1 MQIRRIA
8 VIGAGPEGWQLAAR
22 AAQAGY
28 RTTLEDVLPSN
39 LRRAETGI
47 RETLQREAGVQREA
61 GLNVDEILSRI
72 VFASTIDEAVR
83 EADLALDCLP
93 DELES
98 KLEIFSML
106 DRMAPPHTI
115 LCTPTEAVSI
125 ADIAS
130 CTYRA
135 ERCVAVKCSQKMQR
149 NSLSTAESIVLVHSH
164 WTLPEVIETTT
175 QFWQHLGKS
184 VVTEYDGSFAAL

>member
-1 MQIRRIA
+1 MRILKIA
-8 VIGAGPEGWQLAAR
+8 VIGAGSEGWQLAAR

-39 LRRAETGI
+39 LRRAEMGI
-47 RETLQREAGVQREA
+47 RETLLRDMVPE
-61 GLNVDEILSRI
+61 VDEVLSRI
-72 VFASTIDEAVR
+72 TFASTIDEAVR

-135 ERCVAVKCSQKMQR
+135 ERCVAVKDGSGRAQR
-149 NSLSTAESIVLVHSH
+149 RSLSAADQIVLVHSH
-164 WTLPEVIETTT
+164 WTLPEVVQATTE
-175 QFWQHLGKS
+175 FWQVLGKA
-184 VVTEYDGSFAAL
+184 VTTEYDGSFVAAK

>member
-1 MQIRRIA
+1 MKILKIA

-22 AAQAGY
+22 ASQAGY

-47 RETLQREAGVQREA
+47 RETLQRDTVLE
-61 GLNVDEILSRI
+61 VDEVLSRI
-72 VFASTIDEAVR
+72 TFASTIDEAVR
-83 EADLALDCLP
+83 DADMALDCLP

-135 ERCVAVKCSQKMQR
+135 ERCVAVRNAGGEQR
-149 NSLSTAESIVLVHSH
+149 SLAAAVQIVVVHSH
-164 WTLPEVIETTT
+164 WTLPEVVRATTE
-175 QFWQHLGKS
+175 FWQRLGKS
-184 VVTEYDGSFAAL
+184 VTTEYDGSFAAAK